1 MKNKRK
7 ISRNVY
13 ENILLAVAIMLY
25 FIIINFSYYRLPE
38 TYLILGLKILSGLVL
53 LLGIF
58 FLENAYHKSSSKLS
72 INAVEILILSGYT
85 LSIVH
90 VVQANKFVFE
100 NYILISSYVFSIYY
114 LIKSI
119 FVFTKE
125 RRTYLKS
132 LSDIREIVDIKPTK
146 KQAEKR
152 NK

>member
-58 FLENAYHKSSSKLS
+58 FLENAYHKGSSKLS